1 MSPYSLRVE
10 ILLIVIVV
18 ALLIP
23 LIWLIATYNGLVQGR
38 VRAENG
44 FSQIDVQLK
53 RRCDLIPNLVEA
65 VKGYM
70 THERETLEAVIAARN
85 SAVAGLQTLGSK
97 PRNAIALQAVAGASG
112 ELDLLLMQLRVSI
125 ENYPDLKASTNVLGL
140 QEELASTENRI
151 AFSRQAYND
160 AVMIFNTNTAIFPA
174 KIVASIF
181 GFKPLALFQANTDD
195 RVLPQVKF

>member
-1 MSPYSLRVE
+1 VE

-181 GFKPLALFQANTDD
+181 GFKPLALFQASTDD

>member
-1 MSPYSLRVE
+1 VSPYSLRVE

-181 GFKPLALFQANTDD
+181 GFKPLALFQASTDD

>member
-181 GFKPLALFQANTDD
+181 GFKPLALFQASTDD